1 MKDFQTENVA
11 YEKQIVDLQE
21 VVQQEYQQEQHQ
33 QLEAKDAA
41 IDALQRNVYATND
54 RNEEVVENV
63 TSLEEGSAN
72 EQLVY
77 SSCRGT
83 IR

>member
-1 MKDFQTENVA
+1 MKDYQTENVA

-63 TSLEEGSAN
+63 TSFEE
-72 EQLVY
+72 
-77 SSCRGT
+77 
-83 IR
+83 

>member
-33 QLEAKDAA
+33 QLEAKDVA

-63 TSLEEGSAN
+63 MSFEE
-72 EQLVY
+72 
-77 SSCRGT
+77 
-83 IR
+83 